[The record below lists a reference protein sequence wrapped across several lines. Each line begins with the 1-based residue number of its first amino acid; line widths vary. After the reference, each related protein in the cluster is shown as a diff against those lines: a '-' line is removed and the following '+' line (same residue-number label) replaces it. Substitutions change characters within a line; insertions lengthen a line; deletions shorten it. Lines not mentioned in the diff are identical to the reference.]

1 MQGENSLSVY
11 ISKVVQLRLK
21 SGAVTSANRP
31 ISFKPK
37 QPSCVFLKSLVSFC
51 FVKLIFLSL
60 FYLFY

>member
-31 ISFKPK
+31 VLMSKTAALEF
-37 QPSCVFLKSLVSFC
+37 
-51 FVKLIFLSL
+51 
-60 FYLFY
+60 